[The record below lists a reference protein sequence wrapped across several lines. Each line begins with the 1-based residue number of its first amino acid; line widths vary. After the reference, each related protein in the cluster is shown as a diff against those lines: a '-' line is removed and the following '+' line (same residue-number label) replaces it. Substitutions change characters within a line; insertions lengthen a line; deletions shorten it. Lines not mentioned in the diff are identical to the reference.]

1 MPKPK
6 PKPKPVSHLALRRWR
21 HDLGLTQAHIAK
33 YYGVSVR
40 AWKRWEAPPRVASS
54 RPVPSWL
61 ARAVR
66 TGFGF
71 GLWDMGLW
79 SVQDDHGFRGGPFK
93 RLR

>member
-6 PKPKPVSHLALRRWR
+6 AVSHLALRRWR
-21 HDLGLTQAHIAK
+21 HDLGVTQAHLAK
-33 YYGVSVR
+33 YFGVSVR

-61 ARAVR
+61 AQAVR
-66 TGFGF
+66 
-71 GLWDMGLW
+71 WDMGLW
-79 SVQDDHGFRGGPFK
+79 SVQDDREFRGGPFK